1 MQNDEKTTE
10 TFSSVQ
16 WFQDPPTDKPRKSV
30 SMRRYPSSVQ
40 KEPPRVVHKY
50 NDVTEDRKRE
60 FKERKKQKQKKRQE
74 REEEE
79 RLKQLQDEVNRKRQE
94 LLNYRFGDIHGQ
106 QYFAGL
112 GLNVRDMQEEGL
124 IMRIGLLGPAGSG
137 KSSFV
142 NTCERALKPGLRRGT
157 ADIQTA
163 HAEGT
168 VVLQEFLDDLD
179 NDFCLVDT
187 RGLFRHDVGEFS
199 ALADIVYGRIRP
211 GQEVTF
217 ETPADKE
224 DSEEWFPNWLH
235 AIIIVLSAADPR
247 LQDGNTHRNN
257 LKIVRDFMLVTVIT
271 HHDRIDKSQED
282 DILAKASAATGSS
295 RDRTF
300 FVANYH
306 IDKTKTDY
314 HTEMEAMEVMKSALN
329 VAERY
334 VVMHKLQEQLE
345 KYDEASNNNVQT
357 TAGRSS
363 AEEIQSA
370 TESENED
377 SGSKRRAS
385 PPLAG
390 LRRHSAE
397 IRWEGGTGKQEPRAY
412 GARGPLKQWDEPPH
426 SKSWLR
432 A

>member
-1 MQNDEKTTE
+1 MG
-10 TFSSVQ
+10 SGASA
-16 WFQDPPTDKPRKSV
+16 
-30 SMRRYPSSVQ
+30 SSVQ
-40 KEPPRVVHKY
+40 KEPPRKHYVDKFK
-50 NDVTEDRKRE
+50 NVTEDKTRE
-60 FKERKKQKQKKRQE
+60 AKERKKREQKRQE

-79 RLKQLQDEVNRKRQE
+79 RLKQLQDEANRKRQE

-106 QYFAGL
+106 QYFTQTFAGL
-112 GLNVRDMQEEGL
+112 DVRDMQEGGL
-124 IMRIGLLGPAGSG
+124 RIGLFGPTGSG
-137 KSSFV
+137 KSSFI

-187 RGLFRHDVGEFS
+187 RGLFRHDIGEFS

-257 LKIVRDFMLVTVIT
+257 LKIVRDFMRRRVVTVIT
-271 HHDRIDKSQED
+271 HHDRIDRSQED

-314 HTEMEAMEVMKSALN
+314 HTEMEAMEAMKSALH

-357 TAGRSS
+357 T
-363 AEEIQSA
+363 
-370 TESENED
+370 
-377 SGSKRRAS
+377 
-385 PPLAG
+385 
-390 LRRHSAE
+390 
-397 IRWEGGTGKQEPRAY
+397 GGIF
-412 GARGPLKQWDEPPH
+412 
-426 SKSWLR
+426 SI
-432 A
+432 